1 MIPGRRRG
9 IVNRRFKRLSKE
21 STGEMAHTP
30 FEAIEKK
37 ITDLAGMVRTLKKE
51 KEALA
56 SQLEQKSAE
65 TRELARK
72 VDELTRE
79 RNEIRGRVDTILSR
93 LETVEL

>member
-1 MIPGRRRG
+1 MIPVRGRG
-9 IVNRRFKRLSKE
+9 IVKPRSKRLPKE
-21 STGEMAHTP
+21 STGEMADTP
-30 FEAIEKK
+30 FETIEKK
-37 ITDLAGMVRTLKKE
+37 ITDLAGMVRTLKQE

-65 TRELARK
+65 ARELARK

-79 RNEIRGRVDTILSR
+79 RNEIRGRVDAILSR